1 MLPTPFALASVVSVI
16 ININAIV
23 FFIVVL
29 LLIIEKKGGGFY
41 ATFFFSGV
49 F

>member
-16 ININAIV
+16 INSRGIV

-29 LLIIEKKGGGFY
+29 LLIIEKKGGVLRHL
-41 ATFFFSGV
+41 FF
-49 F
+49 